1 MNYTAEKEKLKQKTD
16 HLLQL
21 VKSALPDSSQLKPL
35 LVLQEDLV
43 DDYYSIIVLGEFKH
57 GKSTFVN
64 ALLGQDIMPR
74 NVTPTTATINAVFHS
89 TKPEVQILKMN
100 GEIEKRELS
109 VNVLNEYT
117 ASSDFDPAE
126 INYLKL
132 FMESPLLENRVV
144 LIDTPGLNDLNQQ
157 RSDITYQ
164 FLPRADVVIFITSMD
179 GALRSTEEAFIQHT
193 LQKNGFEQ
201 LLIAANF
208 LDRIDEEEIDDTVD
222 FIERRA
228 ENILGEKTKIFP
240 LSSKEALEARLR
252 GDQELLTYSGL
263 LEIEAEIKKRI
274 DSGNRSQEKLVRF
287 QTRLWLIA
295 ESLRAETALAERL
308 SEETLEQLEVQVQLV
323 SDWLSKQPILQNQLQ
338 NYIYECESEIQFI
351 VRKSLTFFGSRMR
364 EEIENRVRLFQG
376 SDIKALVETQ
386 IPILIRSHFNQWI
399 DQYNDHIQELLQK
412 LAKEVS
418 LGLSQ
423 SFKQTIKIK
432 SIQEDVLRFT
442 DHVDSLPA
450 QTGNASVKAG
460 LLMGG
465 ASSIA
470 LLLGASFFIPLVG
483 MAGLPFLSQKL
494 AEKQLENVKPD
505 LIQAVILQINGL
517 LDQFQSKLDHY
528 IRQAVENIK
537 DQSMGEY
544 DRRLS
549 SIQFIL
555 DEEIASKKQEV
566 RTITDYKQHVNMLN
580 EFIQTEIR
588 KEEVVH
594 GRF

>member
-1 MNYTAEKEKLKQKTD
+1 MNYTAEKEKLKQKNV

-21 VKSALPDSSQLKPL
+21 VKTTLPDSSQLKPL
-35 LVLQEDLV
+35 SELQEDLA

-89 TKPEVQILKMN
+89 KKPEVQILKMN

-109 VNVLNEYT
+109 VNVLNDYT

-179 GALRSTEEAFIQHT
+179 GALRSTEEAFIKNT
-193 LQKNGFEQ
+193 LQKNGFEK
-201 LLIAANF
+201 LMIVANF
-208 LDRIDEEEIDDTVD
+208 LDRIDEEEVDDTVD
-222 FIERRA
+222 FMERRA
-228 ENILGEKTKIFP
+228 ENILGEKNKIFP
-240 LSSKEALEARLR
+240 LSSKEALEARLM
-252 GDQELLTYSGL
+252 GDQELLEYSGL

-295 ESLRAETALAERL
+295 ESLRAEIKLAEHL
-308 SEETLEQLEVQVQLV
+308 SEETLEQLEEQVQLV
-323 SDWLSKQPILQNQLQ
+323 SEWLSKQPILQNQLQ
-338 NYIYECESEIQFI
+338 NYIYECENEIQFI
-351 VRKSLTFFGSRMR
+351 VRKSLNFFGSRMR
-364 EEIENRVRLFQG
+364 EEIENRIRLFQG
-376 SDIKALVETQ
+376 SDVKSLVENQ

-399 DQYNDHIQELLQK
+399 DQYNDHIQELLQN

-418 LGLSQ
+418 QGLTQ
-423 SFKQTIKIK
+423 SFKQTVKIK
-432 SIQEDVLRFT
+432 AIQEDVLRFT
-442 DHVDSLPA
+442 DHVDSLPT

-483 MAGLPFLSQKL
+483 MAGLPFLSQKI

-505 LIQAVILQINGL
+505 LIQAVNLQINGL
-517 LDQFQSKLDHY
+517 LDQFQSQLDHY
-528 IRQAVENIK
+528 VKQAAENIR
-537 DQSMGEY
+537 DQAMDEY
-544 DRRLS
+544 DRKLS
-549 SIQFIL
+549 TIQFIL
-555 DEEIASKKQEV
+555 DEEIASKKQEA
-566 RTITDYKQHVNMLN
+566 RHITDYKQNLNMLN
-580 EFIQTEIR
+580 EFIKTEIL
-588 KEEVVH
+588 KEEVVN
-594 GRF
+594 GRV

>member
-21 VKSALPDSSQLKPL
+21 VKTALPDSSQLKSL
-35 LVLQEDLV
+35 SELQEDLA

-89 TKPEVQILKMN
+89 KKPEVQILKMN

-109 VNVLNEYT
+109 VTVLNDYT

-132 FMESPLLENRVV
+132 FMESRLLENRVV

-179 GALRSTEEAFIQHT
+179 GALRSTEEAFIKNT
-193 LQKNGFEQ
+193 LQKNGFEK
-201 LLIAANF
+201 LMIAANF
-208 LDRIDEEEIDDTVD
+208 LDRIDEEEIDDAVD

-240 LSSKEALEARLR
+240 LSSKDALEARLR
-252 GDQELLTYSGL
+252 GDQELLEYSGL

-274 DSGNRSQEKLVRF
+274 VSGNRSQEKLVRF
-287 QTRLWLIA
+287 QTRLWIIA
-295 ESLRAETALAERL
+295 ESLRAEIELAEHL
-308 SEETLEQLEVQVQLV
+308 SEETLEQLVEQVQLV
-323 SDWLSKQPILQNQLQ
+323 SEWLSKQPILQNQLQ

-351 VRKSLTFFGSRMR
+351 VRKSLNFFGSRMR
-364 EEIENRVRLFQG
+364 EDIENRIRLFQG
-376 SDIKALVETQ
+376 SDIKSLVETQ

-399 DQYNDHIQELLQK
+399 DQYNDHIHELLQK

-418 LGLSQ
+418 HGLSQ

-432 SIQEDVLRFT
+432 AIREDVLRFT
-442 DHVDSLPA
+442 DYVESLPT

-483 MAGLPFLSQKL
+483 MAGLPFLSQKI
-494 AEKQLENVKPD
+494 AEKQLGNVKPD
-505 LIQAVILQINGL
+505 LIQAVNLQINGL
-517 LDQFQSKLDHY
+517 LDQFQSQLDQY
-528 IRQAVENIK
+528 IIQAVENIK
-537 DQSMGEY
+537 DQAMDEY
-544 DRRLS
+544 DRKLS

-555 DEEIASKKQEV
+555 DEEIASKKQET
-566 RTITDYKQHVNMLN
+566 RHITDYKKNLNMLK
-580 EFIQTEIR
+580 EFIKTEIKR
-588 KEEVVH
+588 EEVVN
-594 GRF
+594 GRV